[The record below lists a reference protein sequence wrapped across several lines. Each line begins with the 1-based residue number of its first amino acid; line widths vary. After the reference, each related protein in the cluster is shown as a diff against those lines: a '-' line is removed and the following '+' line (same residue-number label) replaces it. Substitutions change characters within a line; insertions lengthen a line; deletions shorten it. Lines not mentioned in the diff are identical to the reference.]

1 VGWILPAEGVE
12 RVVYGVILVGALLA
26 AEDGIRETYGDT
38 VLSLLITAA
47 IYWLAHSYSQAL
59 GLRLTRERRLTLGVL
74 GRSLLREAALLFG
87 AAIPVLVLVVGWA
100 TDSSQ
105 KSAVNAAMWSAVA
118 SLIALELVAAQRAPA
133 TLRERVLE
141 LCVGLT
147 IGLGILVLKTVL
159 H

>member
-1 VGWILPAEGVE
+1 
-12 RVVYGVILVGALLA
+12 
-26 AEDGIRETYGDT
+26 
-38 VLSLLITAA
+38 
-47 IYWLAHSYSQAL
+47 
-59 GLRLTRERRLTLGVL
+59 
-74 GRSLLREAALLFG
+74 
-87 AAIPVLVLVVGWA
+87 VLVLVVGWA